1 MPDGTAIGGLLSVL
15 VIGVAVGTLIG
26 AVFLRAAVGL
36 YNNLTGG
43 ASSPSSVPE
52 PTFGKA
58 MWITFA
64 TSLAQVVV
72 GFLFD
77 LFTGPGTPLRRLLE
91 SLVGE
96 VAGGAG
102 EKRVDVVVQLM
113 FLPASLLIM
122 AAMLSAKLPTTFGR
136 AILLT
141 LCYMLVVVL
150 FVGVLAVIALVVF
163 GVALRGA

>member
-36 YNNLTGG
+36 YNNLAGG

-64 TSLAQVVV
+64 TSLAQ
-72 GFLFD
+72 
-77 LFTGPGTPLRRLLE
+77 
-91 SLVGE
+91 LV
-96 VAGGAG
+96 VAGLLTGFSPVSEQWRQVPG
-102 EKRVDVVVQLM
+102 EKGVDVVALISIPVG
-113 FLPASLLIM
+113 LLVM
-122 AAMLSAKLPTTFGR
+122 AAVLSAKLPTTFGR